1 MYTTK
6 EIAKMFKV
14 SERTVKK
21 WISDGEMKVVRVGGT
36 VRISEE
42 EIERLKRGE

>member
-21 WISDGEMKVVRVGGT
+21 WIADGDMKVVRVGGT

-42 EIERLKRGE
+42 EINRLKRGE